1 MLIATILIQQLSR
14 DFMPV
19 EVLLFGGVMLVIIV
33 LIHGAGLDR
42 IVARYKRKADM
53 LRSRGIHPRLATVVF
68 ASAILLMLLLHVSEA
83 AIWGLVLNRVG
94 LIASLRD
101 SMYFSA
107 NTYTTIGYGL
117 MILPQSWR
125 ELAPIMAIS
134 GLFTFAWTTG
144 EMFNIVGQQRDLVAE
159 LEEKRKRE
167 ARPDAHVHQQTRHDS
182 ARKHGEGGSE
192 SRGVS
197 TVSKTSQ

>member
-1 MLIATILIQQLSR
+1 MALLSSHMLIAALLPQFFS
-14 DFMPV
+14 DFVPL
-19 EVLLFGGVMLVIIV
+19 EVLLFGGVMLVVIV
-33 LIHGAGLDR
+33 LIHGAGLGR
-42 IVARYKRKADM
+42 IVAHYKRKADV
-53 LRSRGIHPRLATVVF
+53 LRKKGIHPHLATFIF
-68 ASAILLMLLLHVSEA
+68 ASAILLMLVLHVTEA
-83 AIWGLVLNRVG
+83 AIWGVVLNKFG

-144 EMFNIVGQQRDLVAE
+144 EMFNIVGLQRELVAE
-159 LEEKRKRE
+159 LEEKRKRKTK
-167 ARPDAHVHQQTRHDS
+167 PAHHGTRQTGQDT
-182 ARKHGEGGSE
+182 AGKHREGGGE
-192 SRGVS
+192 S
-197 TVSKTSQ
+197 